1 MNKFTQEY
9 DEAFLGA
16 EGWGINYEI
25 EPFIT
30 YDDEYVIIVDK
41 NGIWLSD
48 ESDNYWYNSINLD
61 YLTAKLIVKS
71 LEKMDLNE
79 FVAAVKTSPEYTF
92 LD

>member
-1 MNKFTQEY
+1 MNKFTQKY

-16 EGWGINYEI
+16 EGWGINCEI

-41 NGIWLSD
+41 NGISVID
-48 ESDNYWYNSINLD
+48 ESDNSWINDINLD
-61 YLTAKLIVKS
+61 YFTAKLIVES

-79 FVAAVKTSPEYTF
+79 FVATAKTSPEYTF